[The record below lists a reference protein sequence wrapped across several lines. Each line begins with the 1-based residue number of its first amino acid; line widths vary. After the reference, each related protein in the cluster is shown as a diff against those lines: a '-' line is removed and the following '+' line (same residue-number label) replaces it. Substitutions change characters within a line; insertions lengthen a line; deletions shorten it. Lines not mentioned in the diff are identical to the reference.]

1 MNVIKTQPI
10 TISQAMELLEE
21 RKKEGELNYEQNAAL
36 EHCKK
41 VSSLSA
47 KKANEKV
54 DLLLEKNKKLLPETA
69 VKLIDVKPKQA
80 STVKAILLK
89 DKIELSDEEIEEL
102 LKLLR

>member
-10 TISQAMELLEE
+10 SIPQAMELLEKRE
-21 RKKEGELNYEQNAAL
+21 KEGELNYEQSAAL
-36 EHCKK
+36 EHCKRM
-41 VSSLSA
+41 SSLSV

-69 VKLIDVKPKQA
+69 IKLVEIQPKQA
-80 STVKAILLK
+80 STVKAILIK